1 MANFVYPE
9 YSNNI
14 YSLSNSI
21 LQTFGIDT
29 NKPSIYL
36 NVPSK
41 KKVCLI
47 VLDGLGLDMLSHYE
61 NGAEVELRKMT
72 TVFPSTTATV
82 LASLL
87 LNMSPGEHGILGY
100 KTFYKRA
107 AGIIKPL
114 EFTYAA
120 IPRPGALGP
129 IGEARDFFPFM
140 NLFTK
145 LYRKRRVKSTVITP
159 IEISH
164 SEYSELIISGATNVI
179 GYHNIWDSFE
189 MLENELR
196 VGKSRFVYMYIPY
209 IDSLAHNYTKN
220 DNSVR
225 NATRFIYNG
234 IKEIFGRNSN
244 RVFGMVTSDHG
255 HSSVSNTVELEEDYA
270 LMDKLEIPPY
280 GDSRALML
288 RTRNDIRQDLS
299 KYNLRVFS
307 KDESLKLFGDVN
319 ENTYKVLPDFVAV
332 PADNTAYSYDYDLRD
347 KKNNKRTVHL
357 KSHHGGL
364 SKEEMEIPLVIFDS

>member
-1 MANFVYPE
+1 MVNFVYPE
-9 YSNNI
+9 YTNNI

-29 NKPSIYL
+29 NKPSVYL

-47 VLDGLGLDMLSHYE
+47 IVDGLGLDMLSHYE

-72 TVFPSTTATV
+72 SVFPSTTATV

-129 IGEARDFFPFM
+129 IGESRDFFPFT
-140 NLFTK
+140 NIFTR
-145 LYRKRRVKSTVITP
+145 LYRKRHIKSTVITP
-159 IEISH
+159 IETAH
-164 SEYSELIISGATNVI
+164 SEYSDLVFSGASGIT
-179 GYHNIWDSFE
+179 GYHNIWDSFQI
-189 MLENELR
+189 LENELR
-196 VGKSRFVYMYIPY
+196 NGKSRLVYMYIPY

-220 DNSVR
+220 DASVKA
-225 NATRFIYNG
+225 ATYHIYGG
-234 IKEIFGRNSN
+234 IKEILARNSN

-255 HSSVSNTVELEEDYA
+255 HSTVSDTIDLEENQE
-270 LMDKLEIPPY
+270 LIDKLELPPY
-280 GDSRALML
+280 GDARALML
-288 RTRNDIRQDLS
+288 RTRYDIKQNLS
-299 KYNLRVFS
+299 KYNLRIFS
-307 KDESLKLFGDVN
+307 KDESLKLFGEIN
-319 ENTYKVLPDFVAV
+319 ENTYKTLPDFVAV
-332 PADNTAYSYDYDLRD
+332 PMDNDAYSYSYDLRLKKD
-347 KKNNKRTVHL
+347 KRKTMHL

-364 SKEEMEIPLVIFDS
+364 SKEEMEIPLVIFN